1 MLALLGLPRSCNGH
15 SINLCWGR
23 ATPVEVAYAPSEAD
37 RSNPMGGEVWRAQGT
52 KSLVFLPS
60 PSPPPLSLSPCSCCN
75 ITACL
80 RSSKPLCPVAR
91 KPSHQRSVCSV
102 LHPEQLVRWPLVT
115 PHDFSVEMK
124 KKRHYSEQGAKV
136 WEGGLWGILCSLVV
150 CNCSAS

>member
-15 SINLCWGR
+15 SISLCWGR
-23 ATPVEVAYAPSEAD
+23 AIPLEVAYAPSEAD

-60 PSPPPLSLSPCSCCN
+60 PSPLPLSLSPCSCCN
-75 ITACL
+75 LTPCL

-102 LHPEQLVRWPLVT
+102 TPSWAAGEVT
-115 PHDFSVEMK
+115 ASDPTWLFCRNEK
-124 KKRHYSEQGAKV
+124 KKKTLFWARGESLRGRALGDSV
-136 WEGGLWGILCSLVV
+136 LPGGL
-150 CNCSAS
+150 